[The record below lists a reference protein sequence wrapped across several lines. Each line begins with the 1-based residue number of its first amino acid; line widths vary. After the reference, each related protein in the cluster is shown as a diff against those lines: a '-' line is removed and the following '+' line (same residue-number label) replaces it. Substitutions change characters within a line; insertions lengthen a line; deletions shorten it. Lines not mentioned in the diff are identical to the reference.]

1 MIRHRSLVSLL
12 AATVFLACAQV
23 AGADARAPAAPPP
36 VTPAKLEPVTVAK
49 ITQARGAS
57 PTSTLKLN
65 VASGGCTQAA
75 DFRLVV
81 TQRTNDQ
88 ALRVERLK
96 QDLCEA
102 FAPQGA
108 TVELTTTALVPNK
121 PITVENPLFV
131 GIAY

>member
-1 MIRHRSLVSLL
+1 MTRHRLLVSVL

-23 AGADARAPAAPPP
+23 AGADAQAPAAPPP
-36 VTPAKLEPVTVAK
+36 VSPAKLEPVTVSK
-49 ITQARGAS
+49 IVQTRGAS

-65 VASGGCTQAA
+65 VASGGCTQGA

-81 TQRTNDQ
+81 TQRPTDQ

-96 QDLCEA
+96 QDVCEA

-108 TVELTTTALVPNK
+108 TVDVTTTALVPGK